1 MMQADNDSTKPV
13 IELIGLN
20 KSYGTRQV
28 LCDINLS
35 IYAGQVIGYIG
46 PNGAGKSTTVK
57 ILCGL
62 ISDFEG
68 TVLVNGVNIQQD
80 PVAVKKMIGYVPE
93 LADLYEVLTP
103 LEFLELMAGLYQ
115 LDPAVSKLRILKMLQ
130 AFGLGGNLDQRMDTF
145 SKGMRQKVLL
155 ISGLI
160 HNPSI
165 IILDEP
171 LSGLDANSVI
181 IVKELINKL
190 AKEGK
195 TIFYC
200 SHMMDVV
207 EKVSDRIVLINQGS
221 ILADGSF
228 ESLQEMMGKG
238 SLESIFAQLT
248 STDNLRDTA
257 SEIMDAFRQEGGIH
271 E

>member
-1 MMQADNDSTKPV
+1 MEPGNDLREPV
-13 IELIGLN
+13 IKLENLS
-20 KSYGTRQV
+20 KSYGSKSV
-28 LCDINLS
+28 LNTINLS

-68 TVLVNGVNIQQD
+68 RVLVKGVDIKQE
-80 PVAVKKMIGYVPE
+80 PLEVKKRIGYVPE
-93 LADLYEVLTP
+93 LAELYEVLTP
-103 LEFLELMAGLYQ
+103 LEFLSMMAGLYQ
-115 LDPAVSKLRILKMLQ
+115 LEPAMASQRIERMLQ
-130 AFGLGGNLDQRMDTF
+130 AFGLAANMHQRMDTF

-155 ISGLI
+155 ISGIL
-160 HNPSI
+160 HNPDI

-181 IVKELINKL
+181 VVKDLISQL
-190 AKEGK
+190 AQQGK

-207 EKVSDRIVLINQGS
+207 EKVSDRIVLIHQGQ
-221 ILADGSF
+221 IVADASF
-228 ESLQEMMGKG
+228 AELQASMGQG
-238 SLESIFAQLT
+238 SLEHIFAQLT
-248 STDNLRDTA
+248 SSGDSGHSAADLLQ
-257 SEIMDAFRQEGGIH
+257 AFGNDGGKH